1 MNNAERAKPAMNS
14 PQDVAATVARALSED
29 VGTGDLSGALIPAAT
44 QAQARVVSR
53 QPAILCGR
61 PWFDEVFRQL
71 DADVRTDWQVQEGK
85 PVTAGKVLCQLQGP
99 AQALLTGERTA
110 LNFLQMLSA
119 TATVARCYVE
129 AIKGTG
135 AAILDTRKTV
145 PGLRA
150 AQKYAVT
157 CGEASNH
164 RMGLFDAILIKENHI
179 AAAGSLAQVVRIA
192 RERHPDIN
200 IEVEV
205 ESVIQIEEALA
216 AGADIILLD
225 NFDVVD
231 LKAAVTL
238 NDNRARLEASGGVT
252 LQNVRAI
259 AETGVDYISVGALT
273 KDIAAID
280 LSMRIITE
288 SLGF

>member
-1 MNNAERAKPAMNS
+1 MNS
-14 PQDVAATVARALSED
+14 GQEIAETVARALVED
-29 VGTGDLSGALIPAAT
+29 VGTGDLTAALIPAET
-44 QAQARVVSR
+44 QARAQVISR
-53 QPAILCGR
+53 QPAIICGGR
-61 PWFDEVFRQL
+61 WFDEVFRQL
-71 DADVRTDWQVQEGK
+71 DPNVVVDWQVQDGS
-85 PVTAGKVLCQLQGP
+85 PVTAGKTLCNLKGP
-99 AQALLTGERTA
+99 ARALLTGERTA

-119 TATVARCYVE
+119 TATVARCFVE

-135 AAILDTRKTV
+135 AVILDTRKTL

-157 CGEASNH
+157 RGEASNH

-179 AAAGSLAQVVRIA
+179 AAASSLEEVVRAA
-192 RERHPDIN
+192 RQRHPDVN

-205 ESVIQIEEALA
+205 ERVNQIEEALT

-225 NFDVVD
+225 NFSLDD
-231 LKAAVTL
+231 LKSAVAL
-238 NDNRARLEASGGVT
+238 NDDRARLEASGGVT

-259 AETGVDYISVGALT
+259 AETGLDYISVGALT

-280 LSMRIITE
+280 LSMRITRD
-288 SLGF
+288 